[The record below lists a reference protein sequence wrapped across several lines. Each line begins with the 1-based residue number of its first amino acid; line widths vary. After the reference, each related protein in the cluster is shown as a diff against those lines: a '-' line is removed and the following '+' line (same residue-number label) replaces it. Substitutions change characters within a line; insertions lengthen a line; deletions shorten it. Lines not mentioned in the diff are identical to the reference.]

1 MIDAPTIE
9 GSYESDTYIEVTSFH
24 TMPKD
29 CIIQMSFDGGETWS
43 DQKSSI
49 VYVPYGGDTIYCCR
63 IISTKPLLIDKQ
75 AKQIKKLKAKLK
87 KVTRQLAIEQRD
99 NAELVS
105 YGIDLL
111 KENKKL
117 KQQLL

>member
-1 MIDAPTIE
+1 MIDAPIIE
-9 GSYESDTYIEVTSFH
+9 GSYEPQQYIEIANFYEV
-24 TMPKD
+24 PKHS
-29 CIIQMSFDGGETWS
+29 IVQVSFDGETWT
-43 DQKSSI
+43 DQLCGRVDLPEGK
-49 VYVPYGGDTIYCCR
+49 DTLHCR
-63 IISTKPLLIDKQ
+63 VLSTKPLLIEKQ

-87 KVTRQLAIEQRD
+87 KVSRQLAIEQRD
-99 NAELVS
+99 NADLVS